1 VRKSQQRGFSLI
13 EVMVVVVI
21 VGVLAAVAVPS
32 VVETARRAARQELE
46 LRAEMNINSARDTAR
61 GELRCVTVAT
71 NVPGAGKLDL
81 VGTSH
86 PCVAVPPAALVPYAA
101 GYTSG
106 IPAAAER
113 EVFRQPLDTG
123 AISSFTFL
131 QQTCAPPADCP
142 VPTTHGHGNLFEYR
156 PDGTTDA
163 PYLFR
168 LVHADGVVVT
178 WDVHAATGTVRRRS

>member
-1 VRKSQQRGFSLI
+1 MKRQQRGFTLI
-13 EVMVVVVI
+13 EVMIVVVI
-21 VGVLAAVAVPS
+21 VGVLAAIAVPS

-46 LRAEMNINSARDTAR
+46 LRAEISINSARDTAR
-61 GELRCVTVAT
+61 AELRCVTVAT
-71 NVPGAGKLDL
+71 HVPSAGKLDL

-86 PCVAVPPAALVPYAA
+86 PCVAVAPAALVPYAA
-101 GYTSG
+101 GYTNG

-113 EVFRQPLDTG
+113 EVFRQPLDAG
-123 AISSFTFL
+123 MVASFTFL

-142 VPTTHGHGNLFEYR
+142 APTTHGHGNLIEYR

-163 PYLFR
+163 PYLFK
-168 LVHADGVVVT
+168 LVRADGGVIT